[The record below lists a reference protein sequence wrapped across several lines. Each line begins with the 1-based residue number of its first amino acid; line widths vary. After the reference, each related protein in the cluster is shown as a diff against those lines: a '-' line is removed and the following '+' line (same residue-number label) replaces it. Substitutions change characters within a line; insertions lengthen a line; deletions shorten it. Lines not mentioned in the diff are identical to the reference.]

1 MSGSGHP
8 FPRPGSNSVYGG
20 AMDRYLTIEAVRLT
34 EAAALY
40 ASRYMG
46 KGDEE
51 ISYLSATDAMY
62 KVLSAMDIQGEV
74 VIGADSKESLL
85 CDGVMVGNKNGPE
98 LDLAVKPLD
107 GKMTCARGGHN
118 AVSAAAVG
126 SKGTFLGIPSL
137 HMEKI
142 AVGKE
147 AKNMVDINQPVNINI
162 KRVARAKGK
171 YIEDITVCVLDRK
184 TNEQLV
190 RDIRKTGAKIK
201 FIQDGDI
208 TGAISTAFP
217 ESSIDLLMGVGG
229 SKEAVIAAAALN
241 SMDGDI
247 QARFLYANAREKAM
261 VSDLGIDDPDKIFTI
276 SDLVMGEDAIVSLT
290 GVTDGVLLPGVQY
303 IPGGAK
309 TSSVLFRQK
318 TRTLRYITAIHQFD
332 YKPMF

>member
-1 MSGSGHP
+1 
-8 FPRPGSNSVYGG
+8 
-20 AMDRYLTIEAVRLT
+20 MDRYLTIEAVRLT

-51 ISYLSATDAMY
+51 ISYISASEAMY
-62 KVLSAMDIQGEV
+62 KVLSAMTIQGKV
-74 VIGADSKESLL
+74 VIGADSKESPL
-85 CDGVMVGNKNGPE
+85 CDGCMVGSLNGSE
-98 LDLAVKPLD
+98 LELAVKPLD
-107 GKMTCARGGHN
+107 GKMTCASGGHN

-126 SKGTFLGIPSL
+126 SRGTFFKTPSL

-142 AVGKE
+142 AVGKD
-147 AKNMVDINQPVNINI
+147 AKNMVDINQPVHINI

-184 TNEQLV
+184 ANEQLV
-190 RDIRKTGAKIK
+190 KDIRKAGAKIK

-217 ESSIDLLMGVGG
+217 ESSVDLLMGVGG
-229 SKEAVIAAAALN
+229 AKEAVIAAAALG

-247 QARFLYANAREKAM
+247 QARYVYANSRER
-261 VSDLGIDDPDKIFTI
+261 SLIGDFGIDDPDKIFTI
-276 SDLVMGEDAIVSLT
+276 ADLVHGDDAIVSLT

-303 IPGGAK
+303 FPGGAK

-332 YKPMF
+332 FKPIF